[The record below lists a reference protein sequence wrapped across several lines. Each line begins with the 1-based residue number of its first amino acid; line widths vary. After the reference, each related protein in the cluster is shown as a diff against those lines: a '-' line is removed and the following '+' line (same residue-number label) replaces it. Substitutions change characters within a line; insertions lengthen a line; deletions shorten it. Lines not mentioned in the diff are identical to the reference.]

1 VRRKINIDLLKNEH
15 LLLGDWVLIHVGF
28 AMSKIS
34 EEQANEQLNLL
45 SMLNESDEAIEEVQ
59 GYQFDN
65 EKV

>member
-1 VRRKINIDLLKNEH
+1 
-15 LLLGDWVLIHVGF
+15 
-28 AMSKIS
+28 MSKIS